1 MPVSKMW
8 ESIEALIRL
17 PWIITEAFPAYP
29 SGNSWDEAFGKTGS
43 GKKFLHNV
51 IPGADF
57 NSLWT
62 ETQSIPVETVNSW
75 TTPSFSREE
84 NTTCTEA
91 SYSCMATKGAC
102 KDSSCTADIV
112 L

>member
-8 ESIEALIRL
+8 ESIEALIQASLDHNGGVPR
-17 PWIITEAFPAYP
+17 
-29 SGNSWDEAFGKTGS
+29 GS

-62 ETQSIPVETVNSW
+62 ETWSIP
-75 TTPSFSREE
+75 
-84 NTTCTEA
+84 
-91 SYSCMATKGAC
+91 G
-102 KDSSCTADIV
+102 
-112 L
+112 

>member
-8 ESIEALIRL
+8 ESIEALIQASLDHNGGVPR
-17 PWIITEAFPAYP
+17 
-29 SGNSWDEAFGKTGS
+29 GS

-62 ETQSIPVETVNSW
+62 ETWSIPVETVNSW